1 MNMGELFLKLL
12 NMSITASWLVLAVIA
27 FRFFLKKA
35 PKGLRFFLWGLV
47 ALRLVLPFSP
57 ESVLSLIPSAETV
70 PDTVSPVGG
79 LTVSSGFEPV
89 DSAVNDYINIHSY
102 AVTGSASDKGIS
114 LISVI
119 GIIWAVG
126 VAVMLAYSV
135 FAYLR
140 LKKEVAPS
148 VRIRDNIYVCDGIS
162 SPFILGLFKP
172 KIYLSS
178 GLSPYEKELVIAHE
192 QEHLKHRDHFWKPIA
207 FALLSVYWFNP
218 VMWVAFILLCKDIE
232 LACDERVIKNMSREE
247 ALDYSQTLL
256 NCSSDR
262 KRIIACPVAFGE
274 VSVKERIKTILR
286 YKKPAVVI
294 VAAAV
299 IVSVIVSVCFMTNP
313 KKGESPLDL
322 PSGTFVSETST
333 GDYGKEYMYMII
345 ESDKKSI
352 KFGAKDVLTGDIYDS
367 SVEECSYKIVDGEIQ
382 IYNSVGNM
390 MDCKIEKEEK
400 NAIIYNGRRFE
411 RSFESL
417 DNAVHDILLP
427 MADAEYS
434 ELKTEGHIILDTQTS
449 KKNESG
455 ERTIKVYLLTRLSNY
470 NFENGCFVEQ
480 KAAINGAVIEFK
492 HGEFG
497 YSKLRVDYPV
507 EGDDNFEFVKRC
519 FPEKYLLRVLDVSE
533 KDSNEMKKQCV
544 SQAES
549 YLEKIGRKAE
559 IYDGSDFKRITFTDV
574 GVNDEVCE
582 KIEWFSGYDY
592 IGNIEA
598 FDGKERDVYKTEFDE
613 ATNTLISTEYVYD
626 TGDVISLVKIDASN
640 GRILWNSHDFYIY
653 PGYFLEIYEDDHY
666 SKELKFIPDDEYKML
681 TEEFFAW
688 ETEDGTVNMNR
699 QLLTST
705 YTVPEDI
712 DFFELLYNGFFGRNE
727 VSQEELA
734 KLEKNEFCPY
744 TKAQRADVDAFLKE
758 TMGITIGQS
767 NKKGLYKLIYL
778 KEFDSYY
785 NLHGDSNIV
794 EPIFVGGYIDRK
806 NNYILFYNTCNPDDF
821 RYYDTNFVVLRK
833 QPGGAFKVVSNFC
846 SLYH

>member
-1 MNMGELFLKLL
+1 MGELFLKLL

-70 PDTVSPVGG
+70 PDTVSSAGS

-102 AVTGSASDKGIS
+102 AVTASAPDKGIS

-148 VRIRDNIYVCDGIS
+148 VKIRDNIYVCDGIS

-178 GLSPYEKELVIAHE
+178 GLSPSEKELVIAHE

-247 ALDYSQTLL
+247 ALIYSQTLL

-299 IVSVIVSVCFMTNP
+299 IVSIIVSVCFMTNP
-313 KKGESPLDL
+313 KKSESPFDL
-322 PSGTFVSETST
+322 PNGTFVSEIGTAENY
-333 GDYGKEYMYMII
+333 DKEYMYMII
-345 ESDKKSI
+345 EPDKKSI
-352 KFGAKDVLTGDIYDS
+352 KFGAKDVLTGDIHDS

-382 IYNSVGNM
+382 IFNSIGNK

-427 MADAEYS
+427 IAKEEYS
-434 ELKTEGHIILDTQTS
+434 ELKTEGHIIIDTKTS
-449 KKNESG
+449 KKNASG
-455 ERTIKVYLLTRLSNY
+455 ERNIEVYLLTRLSNY

-480 KAAINGAVIEFK
+480 KAVINGAVIEFK

-497 YSKLRVDYPV
+497 YSVRKVDYPEDG
-507 EGDDNFEFVKRC
+507 EGDFEFVKRC
-519 FPEKYLLRVLDVSE
+519 FPEKYRLRVLDVSE
-533 KDSNEMKKQCV
+533 KEINEMKKQCV

-549 YLEKIGRKAE
+549 YLKKIGRKAE

-574 GVNDEVCE
+574 GVSDEVCE
-582 KIEWFSGYDY
+582 KIRWFSGYDY
-592 IGNIEA
+592 IGNI
-598 FDGKERDVYKTEFDE
+598 
-613 ATNTLISTEYVYD
+613 
-626 TGDVISLVKIDASN
+626 
-640 GRILWNSHDFYIY
+640 
-653 PGYFLEIYEDDHY
+653 
-666 SKELKFIPDDEYKML
+666 
-681 TEEFFAW
+681 
-688 ETEDGTVNMNR
+688 
-699 QLLTST
+699 
-705 YTVPEDI
+705 
-712 DFFELLYNGFFGRNE
+712 
-727 VSQEELA
+727 
-734 KLEKNEFCPY
+734 
-744 TKAQRADVDAFLKE
+744 
-758 TMGITIGQS
+758 
-767 NKKGLYKLIYL
+767 
-778 KEFDSYY
+778 
-785 NLHGDSNIV
+785 
-794 EPIFVGGYIDRK
+794 
-806 NNYILFYNTCNPDDF
+806 
-821 RYYDTNFVVLRK
+821 
-833 QPGGAFKVVSNFC
+833 
-846 SLYH
+846 